1 MPVSNELNTSGPF
14 AGNGISVEFSY
25 TFRVENKNQ
34 LSVFKVDA
42 LGLMTE
48 LVVDSDYT
56 VGGIGTL
63 SGAITMG
70 AAPLTGEQIYI
81 ISNYQETQLVDF
93 ESQGGFFPSVHAKA
107 FDKLTYLIQ
116 QLDRRT
122 VQLPVSVTRTT
133 NSLPEPQEG
142 YGVKWDANGDLVPE
156 NLDNNLKNDG
166 SNTMEDDLD
175 MNGFR
180 ILNLPPPAYD
190 NDPVRLK
197 DIEGVDGGLTVAVS
211 EEVMVTVAGQVD
223 YTFSSDRELAGSA
236 IFIRDPNGDNGAK
249 LLRNYD
255 YDLRPDIDAY
265 TLTLRRVWEGGL
277 LLQRI
282 YSVAYAESSDHS
294 SLVSLESVVYNATTG
309 LLATNTLAQNATP
322 ISAFT
327 TLNNA
332 VTNGVT
338 GLAATN
344 AIALAATP
352 NTAFLTIS
360 NAVNDP
366 TTGLANTNSI
376 ALAATPNSTFL
387 TLQSAVNDGTNG
399 LAATFSLSSG
409 LDTALGAY
417 RSTAQL
423 TVDVDGNLGLVQLDG
438 TATLTTF
445 KVQTDLVQFLDD
457 NGVPFIEFDVGLNK
471 ASFLGAVYADEII
484 GDTAAGAVTTLVAVI
499 VSSGSPAETDIVE
512 FTVSAQSYARE
523 VFIPMPYI
531 AAFSAGTLS
540 AALVKIYK
548 GGVLQSSQALS
559 GDYSHGGAP
568 FVFALAALEAATFKL
583 TLTYTSGGDT
593 VAFGRGYAVSVFR
606 ASDQI
611 TFI

>member
-1 MPVSNELNTSGPF
+1 MSDITLTEVRSGYNLGKINENF
-14 AGNGISVEFSY
+14 EKIE
-25 TFRVENKNQ
+25 
-34 LSVFKVDA
+34 D
-42 LGLMTE
+42 
-48 LVVDSDYT
+48 VVNDD
-56 VGGIGTL
+56 ILHL
-63 SGAITMG
+63 SGGNNIMRQS
-70 AAPLTGEQIYI
+70 LDMNNYSL
-81 ISNYQETQLVDF
+81 SN
-93 ESQGGFFPSVHAKA
+93 
-107 FDKLTYLIQ
+107 
-116 QLDRRT
+116 
-122 VQLPVSVTRTT
+122 
-133 NSLPEPQEG
+133 LPEPIS
-142 YGVKWDANGDLVPE
+142 D
-156 NLDNNLKNDG
+156 
-166 SNTMEDDLD
+166 T
-175 MNGFR
+175 
-180 ILNLPPPAYD
+180 
-190 NDPVRLK
+190 DPVRLK
-197 DIEGVDGGLTVAVS
+197 DISGAGDGLSVAVS
-211 EEVMVTVAGQVD
+211 EEVLVTVAGQTT
-223 YTFSSDRELAGSA
+223 YTFTSDRELAGSA
-236 IFIRDPNGDNGAK
+236 IFIRDSNGDTGAK

-265 TLTLRRVWEGGL
+265 TLTLRRAWEGGL

-282 YSVAYAESSDHS
+282 YSVAYAESSDHA
-294 SLVSLESVVYNATTG
+294 SLVSLESVVYNVTTG

-322 ISAFT
+322 NS
-327 TLNNA
+327 
-332 VTNGVT
+332 
-338 GLAATN
+338 
-344 AIALAATP
+344 
-352 NTAFLTIS
+352 AFLTIS
-360 NAVNDP
+360 NAVTDE
-366 TTGLANTNSI
+366 TSGLAATNTI
-376 ALAATPNSTFL
+376 ALAATPNSSFI
-387 TLQSAVNDGTNG
+387 TLQSAVNDETTG
-399 LAATFSLSSG
+399 LAATLSLSSG
-409 LDTALGAY
+409 LDTALGEY

-484 GDTAAGAVTTLVAVI
+484 GDTAAGAVTTLAAVI